1 MKTRSEYFTRDT
13 DKCILC
19 GLCVRACEEV
29 TGRGV
34 LGLVDRGFDT
44 TVQPAMGLPLN
55 QANCMSCGLCVSVC
69 PTGALTENMN
79 GMKAVP
85 LPENMTVSKCNMC
98 SAGCD
103 IVVSHYGNAITKIVP
118 LGGKNDDVLCERGR
132 FLLAERF
139 TMGNAMEGVQKAF
152 ANILKAGALS
162 AGKIGVLISASC
174 SEKQANDIMM
184 FTSAFMP
191 AFVSS
196 NSIGKPI
203 PEKYA
208 QSVEFAAVKN
218 GKAASISELTI
229 GVNDEQLKK
238 LGIKALSDADKAKIE
253 SGAIEMLMVFG
264 DDIDDI
270 DVSKVKNTEIF
281 KLEF

>member
-1 MKTRSEYFTRDT
+1 MLKF
-13 DKCILC
+13 
-19 GLCVRACEEV
+19 
-29 TGRGV
+29 
-34 LGLVDRGFDT
+34 
-44 TVQPAMGLPLN
+44 
-55 QANCMSCGLCVSVC
+55 
-69 PTGALTENMN
+69 
-79 GMKAVP
+79 VP
-85 LPENMTVSKCNMC
+85 LPSSV
-98 SAGCD
+98 
-103 IVVSHYGNAITKIVP
+103 I
-118 LGGKNDDVLCERGR
+118 
-132 FLLAERF
+132 
-139 TMGNAMEGVQKAF
+139 
-152 ANILKAGALS
+152 
-162 AGKIGVLISASC
+162 
-174 SEKQANDIMM
+174 
-184 FTSAFMP
+184 
-191 AFVSS
+191 VSS

-238 LGIKALSDADKAKIE
+238 LGVKALSDADKAKIE